1 MAVTFQKSI
10 KQYICDTESERS
22 TDFGDGARAYCK
34 DTDKLY
40 YLDGTTWVLINGAGG
55 STVYDTVGITI
66 DGGGSAITTG
76 SKGFRRIE
84 QTSTITGWTIISKES
99 GSCVIDVKKGAYSAI
114 PTTSSIAGT
123 EKPTLSSAQKNQDLT
138 LSTWTT
144 SLSSDDVLEFVVDS
158 ASTVTR
164 VTVFIHLTK
173 G

>member
-1 MAVTFQKSI
+1 MSVVYNKTT

-22 TDFGDGARAYCK
+22 TDFGEGAFAYCK

-40 YLDGTTWVLINGAGG
+40 YLDVSTWVLINGGG
-55 STVYDTVGITI
+55 SSTVYDTVGITI
-66 DGGGSAITTG
+66 DGAGTAITTG

-84 QTSTITGWTIISKES
+84 QAGTITGWTIISKES

-123 EKPTLSSAQKNQDLT
+123 EKPTLSSAQKNQDTNLT
-138 LSTWTT
+138 TWTT
-144 SLSSDDVLEFVVDS
+144 SISADDVLEFVVDS

-164 VTVFIHLTK
+164 VSLFIHITK